1 MYDESG
7 RDAALIALLLH
18 ELRAAAPLPMFT
30 PLPQNSHLAALC
42 GDFQRQPSIRSTP
55 QQWAQKLSKSV
66 RTFNRLFRRE
76 TVMAFCDWR
85 QQACLMY
92 AMTALRE
99 GRSVT
104 EVALSL
110 GYEYP
115 AAFTAMFR
123 KAMGYSPMAFI
134 RQINGGPAHAS
145 PP

>member
-1 MYDESG
+1 
-7 RDAALIALLLH
+7 
-18 ELRAAAPLPMFT
+18 
-30 PLPQNSHLAALC
+30 
-42 GDFQRQPSIRSTP
+42 
-55 QQWAQKLSKSV
+55 
-66 RTFNRLFRRE
+66 
-76 TVMAFCDWR
+76 MAFCDWR

-134 RQINGGPAHAS
+134 RQINGPGLISSSVGRPRTPRS
-145 PP
+145 PVRS